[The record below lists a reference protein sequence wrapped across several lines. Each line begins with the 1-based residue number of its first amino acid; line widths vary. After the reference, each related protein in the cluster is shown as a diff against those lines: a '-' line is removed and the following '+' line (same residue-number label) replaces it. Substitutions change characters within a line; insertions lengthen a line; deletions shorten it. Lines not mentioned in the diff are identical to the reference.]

1 MKRKDLYNYIREG
14 IIETL
19 SEADLDKN
27 VGSVIMKK
35 GSSATDIKRV
45 TSQGIDVELKEED
58 LEEMARKAGGYT
70 VGDASKF
77 SEAKDLYNTGLYA
90 DILKAIEEAG
100 GNGLTQKELGIKLG
114 LKNDSILNGPLNKFK
129 AIGVLGGGK
138 LAAAPKPEKPSKEE
152 PVEEPTEEPVDTYYK
167 DDEEKAPEEKPEV
180 DKEVEKTI
188 GKAYAELSAEE
199 EDVYNRF
206 RQAIIN
212 KAKVLRDKKSSS
224 DEKAKAKAAIDSYK
238 TKADLKKLFLKKGL
252 SLIDFISD
260 ELNK

>member
-1 MKRKDLYNYIREG
+1 MKRKELYNYIREE
-14 IIETL
+14 IVNELT
-19 SEADLDKN
+19 EMDVDKTS
-27 VGSVIMKK
+27 GSVVVKK
-35 GSSATDIKRV
+35 GTSASDIKKY
-45 TSQGIDVELKEED
+45 TTQGIDVSVVEAD
-58 LEEMARKAGGYT
+58 IDEMARKAGGYR
-70 VGDASKF
+70 VGDTSKF

-90 DILKAIEEAG
+90 EILKAIEEAG
-100 GNGLTQKELGIKLG
+100 ENGLTQKELGVKLG

-129 AIGVLGGGK
+129 VIGVLGGGK
-138 LAAAPKPEKPSKEE
+138 LEAAPKPEKPSKEE
-152 PVEEPTEEPVDTYYK
+152 PAEEPTEEPVDTYYK

-180 DKEVEKTI
+180 DKEVEKTV
-188 GKAYAELSAEE
+188 GKTYADLSPEE
-199 EDVYNRF
+199 EDVYTRF

-224 DEKAKAKAAIDSYK
+224 DEKSKAKAAIDSYK